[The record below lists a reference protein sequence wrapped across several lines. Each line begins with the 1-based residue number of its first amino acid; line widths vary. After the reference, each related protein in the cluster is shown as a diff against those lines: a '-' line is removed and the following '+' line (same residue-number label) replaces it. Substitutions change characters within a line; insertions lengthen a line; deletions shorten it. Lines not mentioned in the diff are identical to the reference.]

1 MEHLFGHFFMR
12 ADAERST
19 KDCPAS
25 LHPVA
30 VALPW
35 GQTPCQ
41 LWHMNS
47 PPHRKLP
54 LDIGGESIPNRKDI
68 KERSYGWR
76 HLPFDIMM
84 PACFPNSC
92 KVNSCSI
99 YFSFVSWSSAFT
111 ITSAVLEQLMSQVH
125 GAQEKRTSWHTC
137 GNITKPEG
145 GCLEK
150 CMLMLI

>member
-1 MEHLFGHFFMR
+1 MR

-111 ITSAVLEQLMSQVH
+111 ITSAVLKQLVSQVH